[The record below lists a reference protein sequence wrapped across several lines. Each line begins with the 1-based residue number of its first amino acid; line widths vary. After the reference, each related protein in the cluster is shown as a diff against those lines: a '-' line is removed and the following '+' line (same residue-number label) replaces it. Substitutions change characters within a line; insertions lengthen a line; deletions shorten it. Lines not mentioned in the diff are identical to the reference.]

1 MIVVSGHSI
10 VFLSLLLLLLSL
22 LISLSFGL
30 KKENTQSYSLDE
42 HKRSLKARKEIVKLY
57 QTSKEP
63 VTSLLAG

>member
-10 VFLSLLLLLLSL
+10 VFLLLLL

-42 HKRSLKARKEIVKLY
+42 HKRSLKPRKEIVKLY